1 MSTYW
6 GGGLKPPGLTS
17 KSDSFDQVTE
27 IITNDQPQL
36 LPAKLGTPMNEQH
49 LVHPCIH
56 EAMYAS
62 LSRWMGDAV
71 GPLIS
76 TKIFSWDKDGAAPT
90 RVEYSDFAKQFELK
104 PGDKF
109 KKMLD
114 DVYMLHRLSEL
125 STRPADSKI
134 KEKEYSVSSKLAKLI
149 SDADLKLEAKLAGI
163 ETQCAPL
170 RTPIESVDGVGV
182 DAHRPRNQVSSPE
195 TLLLS
200 YPASMSARRRQDA
213 STSRR
218 WTRRRSTSRVLS
230 RPAWPRST
238 ARRRSHLIS
247 SSRRPSLAR
256 WKS

>member
-76 TKIFSWDKDGAAPT
+76 TKIFSWDKAGTAST
-90 RVEYSDFAKQFELK
+90 RVEYSDFAEQFELK

-109 KKMLD
+109 EKMLD
-114 DVYMLHRLSEL
+114 DVCMLHRLSEL
-125 STRPADSKI
+125 KTRTADSKI

-149 SDADLKLEAKLAGI
+149 SDADLKFEAKLAEI
-163 ETQCAPL
+163 ETQCAL
-170 RTPIESVDGVGV
+170 FRTPTESVDGDGA
-182 DAHRPRNQVSSPE
+182 DAPASEPSVEFRDALLEVNASVHLLE
-195 TLLLS
+195 ALLS
-200 YPASMSARRRQDA
+200 GLNERAE
-213 STSRR
+213 
-218 WTRRRSTSRVLS
+218 
-230 RPAWPRST
+230 T
-238 ARRRSHLIS
+238 ARRVHLEEMDKASIDLQGALEAS
-247 SSRRPSLAR
+247 VATINCEA
-256 WKS
+256 